1 MKIYIDKFN
10 LDILNNISE
19 LFKEYLVNTDI
30 YITLYT
36 SEGIYRI
43 EDKHSYLLDVCD
55 KNIRSYEKYYENFTL
70 IVDASHFIK
79 NKVNSVIGDT
89 HLSFHTKELYYKLN
103 KKSSIAL
110 VLKYNLGDNKHISED
125 IYFEIDKDI
134 DINEPFIKKEIIE
147 FLSVLN

>member
-1 MKIYIDKFN
+1 MKIYIDRFN

-19 LFKEYLVNTDI
+19 LFKEYLVTTDI
-30 YITLYT
+30 YIALYT

-43 EDKHSYLLDVCD
+43 EEKQTYLLDVYD
-55 KNIRSYEKYYENFTL
+55 KSIRSYEKYYEGFTL
-70 IVDASHFIK
+70 IVDNSYFIK
-79 NKVNSVIGDT
+79 NKINSVLGDT

-103 KKSSIAL
+103 IKSSLAL
-110 VLKYNLGDNKHISED
+110 VLKYTLGDSKPTPND

>member
-19 LFKEYLVNTDI
+19 AFKEYLVHTDI
-30 YITLYT
+30 YIALYT
-36 SEGIYRI
+36 NEGIYRI
-43 EDKHSYLLDVCD
+43 EDKQTYLLDVYD
-55 KNIRSYEKYYENFTL
+55 KNIHSYEKYYENFTL
-70 IVDASHFIK
+70 IVDNSYFIK

-89 HLSFHTKELYYKLN
+89 HLSFHTKEFYYKLN
-103 KKSSIAL
+103 KKSSLSL
-110 VLKYNLGDNKHISED
+110 VLKYNLGDNKHVSDD